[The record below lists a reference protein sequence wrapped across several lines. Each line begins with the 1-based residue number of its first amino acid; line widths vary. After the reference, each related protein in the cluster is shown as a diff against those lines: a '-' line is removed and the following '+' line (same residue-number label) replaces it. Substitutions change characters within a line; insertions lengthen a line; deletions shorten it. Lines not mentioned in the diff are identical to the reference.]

1 MKKNLRIRVIW
12 LFGII
17 AVVILLCCIF
27 LFYSLF
33 MFKSI
38 RNQETRENLNNA
50 VTIQDALDD
59 TWDSALTH
67 ALPLANSSVSKQLEG
82 AGTAKDFRSQ
92 QAQALFVDMRNAVL
106 YDATLEDIG
115 LYYPKAD
122 YIVGSMGIKSSRNYW
137 ALTYGANQNVSYMQW
152 TELIYCQSQSG
163 FFTVEGKE
171 ATELYY
177 RFCFE
182 GDNGRVLVIRF
193 SRDGIAQRLQW
204 LHNNATDSFSA
215 VLLEGSLYASC
226 GDLDAV
232 LRDELAVTPKKSYFS
247 TRLNASIEG
256 MEYLSLAKKTSVF
269 RLSSTSLMVAALL
282 LILAVCMCMVMI
294 RWIVRQHIQPL
305 EKIASKV
312 VRGNSG
318 KNEIQ
323 IINAAFEALLIEQH
337 SLEALYDQQQT
348 IIARAFMDELLR
360 QDLSEQKNLE
370 DVAAS
375 FGYSMENAYY
385 CMIARITSP
394 GQTEEATAAF
404 VKSQNDIA
412 DGNTCI
418 WWTRK
423 HGLDFFL
430 ANYDEGGTYTPAD
443 LRSQLAAVSDPDTKI
458 AQSQSTDSLHAV
470 KELYQQCYEALG
482 CKQLFVTQEES
493 NAPAGADNTNPVFE
507 QFQQLVIGGNIP
519 EAQKLVKNLF
529 EQFVDDQDP
538 LRHNTKNYLLIH
550 FLLPY
555 SPADAHDLL
564 AQLPQKRDAASWM
577 ALMRSILDSCA
588 FAHEDPSQEPENDIA
603 ARIRKLID
611 RQYTNPLLD
620 LHMLS
625 SQVNLSQSYISRLF
639 KLKYNISVAQYINS
653 VRIRKAKELIL
664 LGNDSIKAIS
674 IKVGFAGDS
683 QFIRAYK
690 RIEGETPGNFRS
702 ANTQLQSP
710 GGNE

>member
-38 RNQETRENLNNA
+38 RNQETHENLNNA
-50 VTIQDALDD
+50 ITLRDALDE
-59 TWDSALTH
+59 TWDSMLTH
-67 ALPLANSSVSKQLEG
+67 ALPLASSSISKRLES
-82 AGTAKDFRSQ
+82 ANKAEDFHSQ

-106 YDATLEDIG
+106 YDATLEDIA
-115 LYYPKAD
+115 LYYPNAD
-122 YIVGSMGIKSSRNYW
+122 YIVGSSGIKSSRNYW
-137 ALTYGANQNVSYMQW
+137 ALTYGATRSISYEQW
-152 TELIYCQSQSG
+152 SELVYCRGQSG
-163 FFTVEGKE
+163 FITVEGKKGN
-171 ATELYY
+171 ELYY

-182 GDNGRVLVIRF
+182 DETSRILVIRI
-193 SRDGIAQRLQW
+193 SRNGIAQRLQW
-204 LHNNATDSFSA
+204 LQSDATEAFSA
-215 VLLEGSLYASC
+215 VLLDGSIYASC
-226 GDLDAV
+226 GDLEVV
-232 LRDELAVTPKKSYFS
+232 LSDEQSVIPKRSYFS
-247 TRLNASIEG
+247 TQLPASISG
-256 MEYLSLAKKTSVF
+256 MEYLCLAKKTTVF
-269 RLSSTSLMVAALL
+269 HRSSTSLMVAVALL
-282 LILAVCMCMVMI
+282 GLAVCMCTVMI

-305 EKIASKV
+305 EKMASKV
-312 VRGNSG
+312 VRGNAG

-360 QDLSEQKNLE
+360 HDLSEQKNLE
-370 DVAAS
+370 DVAAA

-385 CMIARITSP
+385 CMIARICSP
-394 GQTEEATAAF
+394 SDTEEATAAF

-412 DGNTCI
+412 DGNTSI

-430 ANYDEGGTYTPAD
+430 ANYDEGGSYTPAD
-443 LRSQLAAVSDPDTKI
+443 LRSQLAAVSGPDTKI
-458 AQSQSTDSLHAV
+458 AQSQPTDSLHGV
-470 KELYQQCYEALG
+470 KDLYQQCYESLG
-482 CKQLFVTQEES
+482 CRHLFVISDTS
-493 NAPAGADNTNPVFE
+493 KGSAGTDNTNPVFE
-507 QFQQLVIGGNIP
+507 QFQQLIIGGNIP
-519 EAQKLVKNLF
+519 DAVKLSRELYQQYVTD
-529 EQFVDDQDP
+529 EDP
-538 LRHNTKNYLLIH
+538 LRRSTKNYLVIN

-555 SPADAHDLL
+555 TPAEAHALL
-564 AQLPQKRDAASWM
+564 AQLPQAGDVNSWV
-577 ALMRSILDSCA
+577 ALMQSILDSCA
-588 FAHEDPSQEPENDIA
+588 FAQEDQSQESENDIA

-653 VRIRKAKELIL
+653 VRIKKAKELIL

-702 ANTQLQSP
+702 SNTQLQSS

>member
-50 VTIQDALDD
+50 IALQDALDD
-59 TWDSALTH
+59 TWDSMLNH
-67 ALPLANSSVSKQLEG
+67 AQPLANSSVSKRLES
-82 AGTAKDFRSQ
+82 ASNAKDFHSQ
-92 QAQALFVDMRNAVL
+92 QAQALFVDMRNAVV
-106 YDATLEDIG
+106 YDATMEDIA
-115 LYYPKAD
+115 LYYPNAD
-122 YIVGSMGIKSSRNYW
+122 YIVGSSGIKSSRNYW
-137 ALTYGANQNVSYMQW
+137 ALTYGTNRSVSYEQW
-152 TELIYCQSQSG
+152 TERVYCRGQSG
-163 FFTVEGKE
+163 FITVESKDG
-171 ATELYY
+171 TELYY

-182 GDNGRVLVIRF
+182 DETSRILVIRI
-193 SRDGIAQRLQW
+193 SREGIAQRLQW
-204 LHNNATDSFSA
+204 LHNDTTESFSA
-215 VLLEGSLYASC
+215 VLLEGSIYASC
-226 GDLDAV
+226 GDLEAV
-232 LRDELAVTPKKSYFS
+232 LSDERSVTPKKSYFS
-247 TRLNASIEG
+247 TQLPASVSG
-256 MEYLSLAKKTSVF
+256 MEYLSVAKKTSVF
-269 RLSSTSLMVAALL
+269 HRSSTSLMVAAALL
-282 LILAVCMCMVMI
+282 GLAICMCIVMI

-305 EKIASKV
+305 EKMASKV
-312 VRGNSG
+312 VRGNAG

-360 QDLSEQKNLE
+360 HDLSEQKNLE
-370 DVAAS
+370 DVAAA

-385 CMIARITSP
+385 CMIARVCSP
-394 GQTEEATAAF
+394 GETEEATAAF

-412 DGNTCI
+412 DGNTSI

-430 ANYDEGGTYTPAD
+430 ANYDEGGSYTPAD
-443 LRSQLAAVSDPDTKI
+443 LRSQLAAVSGPDTKI
-458 AQSQSTDSLHAV
+458 AQSQPTDSLYAV

-482 CKQLFVTQEES
+482 CKHLFVTPGTDS
-493 NAPAGADNTNPVFE
+493 TPAGTDNTSPVLE
-507 QFQQLVIGGNIP
+507 QFQQLIIGGNIP
-519 EAQKLVKNLF
+519 EAQKLTKNLF
-529 EQFVDDQDP
+529 DQYIADEDS
-538 LRHNTKNYLLIH
+538 LRFNTKNYLLIH

-555 SPADAHDLL
+555 SPAEAHDLL
-564 AQLPQKRDAASWM
+564 AQLPQKTDVSSWV
-577 ALMRSILDSCA
+577 ALMQSILDSCA
-588 FAHEDPSQEPENDIA
+588 FARDDQSQESENDIA

-653 VRIRKAKELIL
+653 VRIKKAKELIL

-702 ANTQLQSP
+702 SNTQLQSA